1 MSASKL
7 PRVHGEHIWR
17 RRFDSRAIQT
27 PPRAWR
33 THLNSK
39 SLEPCCPNSPAC
51 MENTKVSNCVLP
63 FFPNSPACME
73 NTSYS
78 ATRMLSFP
86 KLPRVHGEHPS
97 GINNKNQW
105 LARSPKT
112 YRGFKACSPICAVPV
127 LSTLEV
133 PRLNGLM
140 TIHISRGVRP
150 KGQVRTVFT
159 LPSVDHIIVFLH
171 GSICSSRH

>member
-1 MSASKL
+1 MENTFGGGVLIRGLSKL
-7 PRVHGEHIWR
+7 PRVHGEHTSIPNPLN
-17 RRFDSRAIQT
+17 RAAQT

-33 THLNSK
+33 TRK
-39 SLEPCCPNSPAC
+39 FQIAFSPF
-51 MENTKVSNCVLP
+51 P
-63 FFPNSPACME
+63 PNSPACME

>member
-1 MSASKL
+1 
-7 PRVHGEHIWR
+7 
-17 RRFDSRAIQT
+17 
-27 PPRAWR
+27 
-33 THLNSK
+33 
-39 SLEPCCPNSPAC
+39 

-63 FFPNSPACME
+63 FSPKLPRVHGEHIVFCDQDAQFPQTPPRAWRTPGRGRPGNRASPNSPACME
-73 NTSYS
+73 NTL
-78 ATRMLSFP
+78 APANVLEEGT